1 MTLTQR
7 FWLCLTVVL
16 LMTVLPAKAQNVLS
30 LLDIE
35 AGVRALGMGGAYVA
49 VADDE
54 TTAFANPAGLSLLRA
69 MAFEFNAES
78 RFSRATYGGL
88 TFAGRNFGGGALFL
102 NVSDVVGRDANRNT
116 TGLFDYTSLAG
127 YFSAGATLQDL
138 SLTFL
143 RTPPL
148 DNVAL
153 GLRTQFYRVNFQ
165 PPTGSALGLTMSPS
179 FLFTLPLGDG
189 NGPLHYVRLGAI
201 VENLLPIGIT
211 YGSGHNEPWRIGGR
225 FGVSVGV
232 LGNITLATEVEA
244 NGIFHLGGEFRF
256 TELNTPEISGL
267 AVRAGVIVLRGGPM
281 MTFGVGAKINTFEVN
296 YAFTAHPE
304 LPGSHRLSF
313 TARFANQ
320 TLICI
325 FTGFHDVGI
334 CDP

>member
-1 MTLTQR
+1 MTLTKR
-7 FWLCLTVVL
+7 IGICLTAVL
-16 LMTVLPAKAQNVLS
+16 LMALPAKAQNVLS
-30 LLDIE
+30 LLDVE

-102 NVSDVVGRDANRNT
+102 NVSDIVGRDANRNT

-165 PPTGSALGLTMSPS
+165 PPTGSTLGLTMSPA
-179 FLFTLPLGDG
+179 FLLTLPLGSG
-189 NGPLHYVRLGAI
+189 NLLQYVRLGAI
-201 VENLLPIGIT
+201 VENLVPIGVT

-225 FGVSVGV
+225 FGASVGV
-232 LGNITLATEVEA
+232 LENLTVATELET
-244 NGIFHLGGEFRF
+244 NGIFHLGGEYRF

-267 AVRAGVIVLRGGPM
+267 AVRAGTIVLRGGPM
-281 MTFGVGAKINTFEVN
+281 MTFGLGAKINTFEVN
-296 YAFTAHPE
+296 YAFTGHPE